1 MSTTVTTTQPQAMEL
16 GSAPIDDGMETETR
30 VSAITRRL
38 EASAIPREFASFAEE
53 IGFVCIC
60 SMGQLL
66 FAIHLSHTFVN
77 QITLIDALKTTSLNT
92 PWLIGSY
99 LVANGVSVVISGSLA
114 DLISPKHFTCAA
126 FIWLTLWNLIGAFS
140 VIPKRIILFFVARA
154 MSGLAVGTLC
164 SAAMSMLGRV
174 YNPGLRK
181 NRVFSLMGA
190 MIPLGFA
197 IGFIQGGALSTHLPW
212 IFGST
217 SILSLACLVAAIWC
231 IPSLPNESLSLKDF
245 DYIGAAAAI
254 LGCGL
259 LIFGLTQGSP
269 AQWTPYTYTL
279 VIIGVACLAS
289 FGLIESRVRRPL
301 IDNRLWKTPGFFP
314 LISSY
319 FLGYGAYA
327 GAWQFYAVRFLLTIQ
342 QKPPIIVACYLLP
355 IGVSGTLASW
365 IVSRTLHI
373 IPGHVIMMGSMLAF
387 ATGPAFF
394 LPQQAGTLYWAL
406 SFPCFIVSTFGPD
419 MSFAAVSVFITSNV
433 PRSYQGAA
441 GSLVIT
447 AQNLST
453 AVLAALG
460 DTIGE
465 KITGQ
470 PGGSLDLMAL
480 RSIWWLSLATALTG
494 ALICGFF
501 VGIPRSEE
509 KEHIS

>member
-1 MSTTVTTTQPQAMEL
+1 MSTTITTTQPHAMEL
-16 GSAPIDDGMETETR
+16 GSAQIDDGMETETR
-30 VSAITRRL
+30 VSAITRQL

-53 IGFVCIC
+53 VGFVCIC

-92 PWLIGSY
+92 PWLIGSF

-114 DLISPKHFTCAA
+114 DLINPKHLTCAA

-140 VIPKRIILFFVARA
+140 VIPDRMILFFIARA

-190 MIPLGFA
+190 MIPLGCA
-197 IGFIQGGALSTHLPW
+197 IGFIQG
-212 IFGST
+212 
-217 SILSLACLVAAIWC
+217 VAAIWC

-254 LGCGL
+254 FGCGL

-470 PGGSLDLMAL
+470 PEDSLDLMAL

-501 VGIPRSEE
+501 VRIPRSEE
-509 KEHIS
+509 KEHVS

>member
-1 MSTTVTTTQPQAMEL
+1 
-16 GSAPIDDGMETETR
+16 
-30 VSAITRRL
+30 
-38 EASAIPREFASFAEE
+38 
-53 IGFVCIC
+53 
-60 SMGQLL
+60 MGQLL
-66 FAIHLSHTFVN
+66 FAIHLSHIFVN

-99 LVANGVSVVISGSLA
+99 LVANGVSVLISGSLA
-114 DLISPKHFTCAA
+114 DLISPKHLTCAA
-126 FIWLTLWNLIGAFS
+126 FIWLTLWNLI
-140 VIPKRIILFFVARA
+140 A

-197 IGFIQGGALSTHLPW
+197 IGFIQGA
-212 IFGST
+212 

-342 QKPPIIVACYLLP
+342 QKPPII
-355 IGVSGTLASW
+355 
-365 IVSRTLHI
+365 
-373 IPGHVIMMGSMLAF
+373 GHVIMMGSMLAF

-501 VGIPRSEE
+501 VRIPRSEE